1 MKNDLE
7 EKKVHGTQLFPFQY
21 YHARTD
27 GAKLMVPY
35 HWHDNVEIFFV
46 EAGEFS
52 LMVEGCGYSGH
63 EGECFFFNPGQ
74 LHQLSSVREGS
85 TYFSFVFS
93 LQSLDFRESDYVQT
107 TLLDPLRQEWQ
118 FPLRITTEESCY
130 PALREELW
138 ALRTLSEEKPPVYQL
153 LIKVSLYRIIALLEQ
168 NHLFVPWSRPA
179 GKEQSPTSTRLKK
192 LLQYVALHYR
202 ERIPLEKAAAIM
214 HMSPKYFCSYFTAT
228 FYISFV
234 QYLNRYRIEQACV
247 LLETTDLSVME
258 VGFEVGFENFSY
270 FIRKFKEIQ
279 GCTPSVYRKQ
289 SC

>member
-27 GAKLMVPY
+27 GANLIIPY
-35 HWHDNVEIFFV
+35 HWHSQVEIFFV

-52 LMVEGCGYSGH
+52 LMVDGSSYTGH
-63 EGECFFFNPGQ
+63 MGEFFFFNPGQ
-74 LHQLSSVREGS
+74 LHQLRSVQEGS

-93 LQSLDFRESDYVQT
+93 LGSLDFKENDYVQT
-107 TLLDPLRQEWQ
+107 ALLNPLRQEWQ
-118 FPLRITTEESCY
+118 FPLRISAQAPCY
-130 PALREELW
+130 SALRDELW
-138 ALRTLSEEKPPVYQL
+138 QLRALSENRPVAYQL
-153 LIKVSLYRIIALLEQ
+153 LIKVSLYRIIALMEQ
-168 NHLFVPWSRPA
+168 NHLFVPWTRPTER
-179 GKEQSPTSTRLKK
+179 EQSPTSTRLKK

-202 ERIPLEKAAAIM
+202 ERIPLETAAAIM
-214 HMSPKYFCSYFTAT
+214 HMSPKYFCSYFTST

-234 QYLNRYRIEQACV
+234 QYLNRYRIERACI

-289 SC
+289 SG